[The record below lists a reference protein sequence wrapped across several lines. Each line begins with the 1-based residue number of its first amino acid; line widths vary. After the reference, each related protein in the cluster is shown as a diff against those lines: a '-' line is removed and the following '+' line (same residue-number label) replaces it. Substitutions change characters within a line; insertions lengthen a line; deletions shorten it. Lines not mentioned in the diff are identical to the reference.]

1 MQNLKILNS
10 REKKEIYSKL
20 KQEYGFSEK
29 LEGVLMLSSKNK
41 LFYLAEGLDILES
54 NTDKLLRIDR
64 TGLYIAT
71 LERGGLRF
79 SVEGSQMLGPKCH
92 KKILIIDDAQLE
104 SWVKGSDFHL
114 NNKDDVKEDGFHILK
129 FNDDFVGCAL
139 IKEGIV
145 RNYLT
150 KTRWLKNINF

>member
-10 REKKEIYSKL
+10 REKKEIYNQL
-20 KQEYGFSEK
+20 KEQYGFSEK

-41 LFYLAEGLDILES
+41 VFYLSEGLDILES

-64 TGLYIAT
+64 TGLYIAV
-71 LERGGLRF
+71 LEKGGIRF
-79 SVEGSQMLGPKCH
+79 SVEGSQLIGPKCT
-92 KKILIIDDAQLE
+92 KKVLVIDDAQLE
-104 SWVKGSDFHL
+104 AWVKGNDFPL
-114 NNKDDVKEDGFHILK
+114 NNEDDVKEDGFHILK
-129 FNDDFVGCAL
+129 FKDDYVGCAL
-139 IKEGIV
+139 IKEGTV